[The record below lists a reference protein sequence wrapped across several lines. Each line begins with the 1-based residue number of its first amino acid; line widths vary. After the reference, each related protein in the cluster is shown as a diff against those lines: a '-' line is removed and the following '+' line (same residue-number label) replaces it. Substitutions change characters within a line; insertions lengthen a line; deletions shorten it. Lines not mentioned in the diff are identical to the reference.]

1 VIADKLMAAG
11 DRAGVQA
18 VLPKFL
24 EPEPETVAVRFLHYL
39 ALGEGVPDDER
50 TALLRDAIAI
60 RPADPELH
68 ADLSGVLERL
78 GDASGSREHRIRSA
92 ELQLELGRPER
103 VADEILR
110 LIEEDLE
117 HAPAR
122 IGRAL
127 ARFASLVP
135 WPQAEA
141 LLDLAL
147 PELTKRAAGE
157 LSWEDLAPL
166 APRVP
171 AKPAPRTLF
180 AGYLKIAVAR
190 EPDPAAILEGS
201 GATDPGTPIDAV
213 AARLPKILAL
223 PPGAHVSHTTWGLG
237 RVLTSDGENVTL
249 DFPSRSG
256 HKMSFAMATKS
267 LDRLPGDG
275 LRVLAIENVAKL
287 RELAK
292 AGHPEVLVRALR
304 DVGGTATAAQLKPRL
319 DVALPGFEWA
329 QYWKQAKERFK
340 EDSRLDLSEAYRQ
353 IYRLGTGTA
362 AEASAISL
370 PQLKPKAP
378 TEGLQLLRRFLKD
391 HPEEEPGLKATA
403 TAFVRRWARE
413 DTLDTVTRAQALC
426 YAAPGAPSTR
436 PVCASCSMRSSAR
449 D

>member
-1 VIADKLMAAG
+1 MRLNRLTVFCLCVTLLSIAAPTFAQEFRGRINGTVTDNTG
-11 DRAGVQA
+11 A
-18 VLPKFL
+18 VLPGV
-24 EPEPETVAVRFLHYL
+24 TVTASSPALIQPQVQVTGADGGFRF
-39 ALGEGVPDDER
+39 
-50 TALLRDAIAI
+50 
-60 RPADPELH
+60 
-68 ADLSGVLERL
+68 
-78 GDASGSREHRIRSA
+78 
-92 ELQLELGRPER
+92 
-103 VADEILR
+103 
-110 LIEEDLE
+110 
-117 HAPAR
+117 
-122 IGRAL
+122 
-127 ARFASLVP
+127 
-135 WPQAEA
+135 
-141 LLDLAL
+141 
-147 PELTKRAAGE
+147 
-157 LSWEDLAPL
+157 
-166 APRVP
+166 
-171 AKPAPRTLF
+171 
-180 AGYLKIAVAR
+180 
-190 EPDPAAILEGS
+190 
-201 GATDPGTPIDAV
+201 
-213 AARLPKILAL
+213 LAL

-391 HPEEEPGLKATA
+391 HPEEEPG
-403 TAFVRRWARE
+403 RRCGHRHGRDPWPQRGGGADGKTRNHPPEE
-413 DTLDTVTRAQALC
+413 D
-426 YAAPGAPSTR
+426 
-436 PVCASCSMRSSAR
+436 
-449 D
+449 